1 MTTSRINQVAFLSD
15 TPTHTIPNVDETR
28 GRDGHESR
36 SHQAWMAQTRLSWGG
51 DPRLASHFTMPACPK
66 ARQGA
71 PP

>member
-1 MTTSRINQVAFLSD
+1 
-15 TPTHTIPNVDETR
+15 
-28 GRDGHESR
+28 
-36 SHQAWMAQTRLSWGG
+36 MAQTRLSWGG